1 MLETIKQ
8 EIIDANGRLVKRLIA
23 SEITHGRKNTTHHFV
38 RLIRLAI
45 KLMKEEEGRSVNVDK
60 FRKRMGKGKQNIR
73 MITELFKDPR
83 FAAILE
89 YFRQRVFL
97 EKKMP
102 ALIGVLDIKPSEK
115 YVMQEMIQGF
125 IYSLHHPEEEY
136 VSWNLKTKALIVG
149 DTSSV
154 VKQIREKGIG
164 YEEVMRQVNGIYES
178 FLEVNP
184 DAGSCSKYSNISYF
198 YRNKLIRIFKELQ
211 RRTRSKV
218 LLR

>member
-83 FAAILE
+83 FATILE

-102 ALIGVLDIKPSEK
+102 ALIGVLDIKPSKK
-115 YVMQEMIQGF
+115 YVMQEMIRGF
-125 IYSLHHPEEEY
+125 VYSLHHPEEEY
-136 VSWNLKTKALIVG
+136 ASWNPKTEAIIVG

-154 VKQIREKGIG
+154 VRQIRENGIS
-164 YEEVMRQVNGIYES
+164 YEEAMRQVDCIYEG
-178 FLEVNP
+178 FL
-184 DAGSCSKYSNISYF
+184 
-198 YRNKLIRIFKELQ
+198 
-211 RRTRSKV
+211 
-218 LLR
+218 